1 MKIELPGITI
11 TVIKSSQETDGRV
24 AIFSENTEAGMG
36 PPLHKHLEQTEVFHI
51 RKGRYQIYLEG
62 EVLEVSEGDC
72 AVVPPGMSHA
82 FKNVGTEAGELVFE
96 LYPALNADIFFEKL
110 SQLDDP
116 KEISSLFKEYSGVLV
131 GPSPL

>member
-1 MKIELPGITI
+1 
-11 TVIKSSQETDGRV
+11 V

-96 LYPALNADIFFEKL
+96 LYPALDADIFL
-110 SQLDDP
+110 RSYP
-116 KEISSLFKEYSGVLV
+116 SSMIQKRFLRYSKSIQGY
-131 GPSPL
+131 